1 MATSGAAAIQP
12 GPPFS
17 VNANFKPAEHRL
29 PLVERGGADAVTA
42 THFRRRHPSLL
53 LLQYRGDLLFAEP
66 ASLHCRPTP
75 LRWTLPNT
83 GHISGEHITIH

>member
-17 VNANFKPAEHRL
+17 VNANFKPAERRL
-29 PLVERGGADAVTA
+29 QLVERGRADPVTA
-42 THFRRRHPSLL
+42 THFRRRYPSLL

-75 LRWTLPNT
+75 LRWTLLGFVDKGYP
-83 GHISGEHITIH
+83 ELD

>member
-1 MATSGAAAIQP
+1 MATSGAAAFQQ

-17 VNANFKPAEHRL
+17 VNANFKPAERRL
-29 PLVERGGADAVTA
+29 QLVERGRADPVTA

-53 LLQYRGDLLFAEP
+53 LLQYRDDLLFAEP
-66 ASLHCRPTP
+66 ASFHFRPTP
-75 LRWTLPNT
+75 SRRTLPKT